1 MANRARLIVPFFKRK
16 EWDEAIEAKRQA
28 DKFMRDTL
36 DDIRQEKLYNAT
48 REELKDLGLIQGHR
62 SDADA

>member
-1 MANRARLIVPFFKRK
+1 MNAKRRLIVPFFKRE

-28 DKFMRDTL
+28 DEFMKDTL

-48 REELKDLGLIQGHR
+48 REELKDRGLIQGHR

>member
-28 DKFMRDTL
+28 DKLMRDTL
-36 DDIRQEKLYNAT
+36 DDIRQEKLHNAT
-48 REELKDLGLIQGHR
+48 REELKDLGLIQGH
-62 SDADA
+62 SK